1 MILFALRERD
11 RLSRVGDEVWA
22 TLSGGPAALVGGG
35 VATRLVT
42 VIEPGARV
50 PRKGSVRWWLER
62 RQARRSALIVAAD
75 RPTAVAF
82 ALSMKLDLSRIRIER
97 FARSNESRTR
107 LRRELHRSAVSSTAW
122 HSAPR

>member
-1 MILFALRERD
+1 MILLALRERD
-11 RLSRVGDEVWA
+11 RLTRVKGEVWA
-22 TLSGGPAALVGGG
+22 TLAGGSAALVGGA
-35 VATRLVT
+35 VAARLVT

-107 LRRELHRSAVSSTAW
+107 LRRELERVDTGRTAW
-122 HSAPR
+122 HSAAR